1 MIEDIIWGTCTPGC
15 QVYPVDLYTRRQQK
29 SVEFRKQ
36 LRSKCSLVEL
46 VRVHFINSKSFVLPF
61 ILLF

>member
-1 MIEDIIWGTCTPGC
+1 MIEDTCIIWGTRVSGVSCGLVC
-15 QVYPVDLYTRRQQK
+15 VRRQK